1 MTTFGDS
8 ILKLTPKTL
17 TVFDYFTPFDQ
28 AIDQGEDLDLGS
40 GGPVLLDL
48 KDNSGV
54 THNLLVVAGKDK
66 KIYVA
71 DRSKL
76 GKQTPNNSGIYQ
88 AIGPVLPQVVF
99 GPGAFLNG
107 AMYWVPRFNNP
118 MEKFV
123 FSNAKLGTSP
133 AAKSTVAFPPRPRA
147 DRSWQRRGLQPDCD
161 RQKQRYKA
169 AFYDAA
175 LLSL

>member
-1 MTTFGDS
+1 M
-8 ILKLTPKTL
+8 KLTPKTL

-28 AIDQGEDLDLGS
+28 ATDQRGDLDLGS
-40 GGPVLLDL
+40 GGPVLLNL

-54 THNLLVVAGKDK
+54 THKLLVVAGKDL

-71 DRSKL
+71 DRNNL

-88 AIGPVLPQVVF
+88 VIGGPPGNLPLPMPQEVF

-133 AAKSTVAFPPRPRA
+133 AAKSNCHLPPPRHSA
-147 DRSWQRRGLQPDCD
+147 GH
-161 RQKQRYKA
+161 
-169 AFYDAA
+169 
-175 LLSL
+175 